1 MDILE
6 LLKSKNRAQTLEE
19 ISQAL
24 GQEEGLLA
32 ELEMLENRGQIRR
45 TKKGT
50 YLAVEDKGLA
60 RGTMSIP
67 GSNFGFFVYE
77 DGSEEDVF
85 IHRSNF
91 EGAMD
96 GDEVLIRSLPSSSG
110 QRKEGKVL
118 KILKRKH
125 KSVLGTYHSQGYIV
139 PLSRRLPR
147 AIFIDKKNKMGA
159 KNGEIVQAE
168 ILSYESR
175 YKGIEG
181 RVVKRLGQHNSPG
194 LDFKLVV
201 EEFNL
206 SETFPQD
213 VLEEVKGFRPPSQK
227 DISGRK
233 RIEEIVFTIDGPDAK
248 DFDDAITISRIEGGY
263 KLGVHIADVSHYVKE
278 GSPLDKEAYRRGT
291 SVYLVDQVIP
301 MLPVEL
307 SNGLCS
313 LSPGEDKLTLSV
325 EMEIDKKGKI
335 LSTDIFPSVLKSSN
349 RLIYDEVSSFLEGQA
364 NKELEALRMELEVFK
379 ELTLILRKSR
389 EKRGAIDFGS
399 SEPLFKLDK
408 DGWPVEV
415 SLRHQGLADIM
426 IEEAMIL
433 TNTVVSQHFSWM
445 EIPFLYRSHESPDS
459 KKMAELNK
467 LLHSFGYLLK
477 GDLQEIHPKQ
487 ISQLLVE
494 LKGKPE
500 EAMLVRKIL
509 RYLKQA
515 RYTNVLIGHFGLAL
529 QHYSHFTAPIRR
541 YPDLQIHRIIK
552 ESLSGMTGKR
562 RKHYDE
568 ILAEVAEKSS
578 INERR
583 AEEAERRMDD
593 IKKAQYMLDKVGEKF
608 TARVSGVTNFGLFVA
623 LDNTIEGMI
632 RLDELNDYY
641 FLDEAQT
648 KLLSNSGREIQ
659 IGQELKVV
667 LKSVEVYQGEIN
679 FSPGEY
685 L

>member
-24 GQEEGLLA
+24 DQEEGLLA
-32 ELEMLENRGQIRR
+32 ELERLENRGEIRK

-50 YLAVEDKGLA
+50 YLAVDDKGLA
-60 RGTMSIP
+60 RGSMSIP
-67 GSNFGFFVYE
+67 GSNFGFFIYE
-77 DGSEEDVF
+77 DGSKEDVF

-96 GDEVLIRSLPSSSG
+96 GDEVLIRVLPSSGG
-110 QRKEGKVL
+110 QREEGKVVKVL
-118 KILKRKH
+118 NRKH
-125 KSVLGTYHSQGYIV
+125 KSVLGTYHSQGYLV
-139 PLSRRLPR
+139 PLSRRLPKT
-147 AIFIDKKNKMGA
+147 IFIDKKNKMGA
-159 KNGEIVQAE
+159 KNGEIVQVE

-175 YKGIEG
+175 YRGIEG
-181 RVVKRLGQHNSPG
+181 RVVKRLGAHNSPG
-194 LDFKLVV
+194 LDFKLVI
-201 EEFNL
+201 EEFDL
-206 SETFPQD
+206 PETFPD
-213 VLEEVKGFRPPSQK
+213 EVLEEVKKLKPPSQN
-227 DISGRK
+227 DFSDRR
-233 RIEEIVFTIDGPDAK
+233 RIEERVFTIDGPDAK
-248 DFDDAITISRIEGGY
+248 DFDDAISISRNNQGY

-278 GSPLDKEAYRRGT
+278 GSPLDREAYRRGT
-291 SVYLVDQVIP
+291 SVYLVDRVIP
-301 MLPVEL
+301 MLPEEL

-313 LSPGEDKLTLSV
+313 LSPGEDKLTLSL
-325 EMEIDKKGKI
+325 EIEIDSKGKVV
-335 LSTDIFPSVLKSSN
+335 SSDIFPSVLRSSN
-349 RLIYDEVSSFLEGQA
+349 RLVYDEVSRFLEGQV
-364 NKELEALRMELEVFK
+364 NEELEPLREELETFK
-379 ELTLILRKSR
+379 ELTLILRAAR
-389 EKRGAIDFGS
+389 EKRGAIDFGT
-399 SEPLFKLDK
+399 SEPQFTLDK
-408 DGWPVEV
+408 NGWPIEV
-415 SLRHQGLADIM
+415 SLRQQGLADIM

-445 EIPFLYRSHESPDS
+445 EMPFLYRSHESPDS
-459 KKMAELNK
+459 QKMAELNR

-541 YPDLQIHRIIK
+541 YPDLQIHRIVK
-552 ESLSGMTGKR
+552 ESLSGMSAKR

-568 ILAEVAEKSS
+568 ILPDVAEKSS
-578 INERR
+578 INERK
-583 AEEAERRMDD
+583 AEEAERRMDE

-608 TARVSGVTNFGLFVA
+608 TARVSGVTNFGIFVA

-641 FLDEAQT
+641 ILDEAQT
-648 KLLSNSGREIQ
+648 KLVATTGREIH
-659 IGQELKVV
+659 IGQELRVI
-667 LKSVEVYQGEIN
+667 LKNVEVYQGEIS